1 MALISSCFPTI
12 FSLIKHAAEKRFL
25 RRSNKSGSS
34 NVIGGT
40 ANIRLGVVS
49 EKIQA
54 SRKSGF
60 DQLEGSG
67 KTAGDSNERLFGD
80 TDPACS
86 YTPHDS
92 NTI

>member
-1 MALISSCFPTI
+1 MALISSCFPNI
-12 FSLIKHAAEKRFL
+12 FSLIKHAAEQGFP

-40 ANIRLGVVS
+40 ANIRL

-60 DQLEGSG
+60 DQLEAAE
-67 KTAGDSNERLFGD
+67 KAAGDSNERLFGN

-86 YTPHDS
+86 YTTHDS